1 MTDDPLPTSSPS
13 TNNFFR
19 FLTYVKPYKWYVALG
34 AIGGIVKFGVP
45 LLVPEL
51 MRFLID
57 EVYLNDAMLAE
68 EKIQTLLTYVIG
80 MAAVF
85 IFIWAPLTFMR
96 HYFAGKA
103 GHRSVFDLRYH
114 LYQRILRMSPSFFDR
129 NQSGSIVSRL
139 ITDIEL
145 TQNLV
150 GTALTNVWMDLI
162 SLMLILF
169 FLVRIDLEITLVA
182 LVTFPI
188 YLYLFRTLR
197 TKIRNAT
204 HIVQEEMA
212 VMSGNAQEKISGSRV
227 VHAFTQEDNEYKHFH
242 NDLENVFGNNMFRIR
257 LQSINVMLTG
267 MIVHNAPLIVLLY
280 GGYRVITGALTVG
293 ELIAVTLYL
302 TPLYTPLQRFS
313 ELNVVFANSLAAL
326 DRVFEIMD
334 EKPDVDEKPNAMDL
348 PRIDGRVTFDN
359 VSFSYRSII
368 GEAPEKVLHSIS
380 FDFEPGKKIA
390 LVGPSGSGKS
400 TIVSLIPRFYDTD
413 AGSVRV
419 DGINVRD
426 IKVKELRKHVG
437 MVLQTPILFSG
448 SVKDN
453 IRYGKPTA
461 TEEEI
466 IAATK
471 AANAYDF
478 IMNLPRGFDSE
489 VGEGGSFLSGGQRQR
504 ITIARAFLK
513 DPKILILDEATS
525 SLDSESEKLI
535 QSALERLMEG
545 RTTFIIAHRPSTIE
559 TADHILVLEDGK
571 LKETGTRD
579 ELMEHDGLY
588 QKLFH

>member
-1 MTDDPLPTSSPS
+1 MTDDPLPTSTSS
-13 TNNFFR
+13 NNFFR
-19 FLTYVKPYKWYVALG
+19 FLNYVKPYKWYVALG
-34 AIGGIVKFGVP
+34 AIGGIVKFSVP
-45 LLVPEL
+45 LLIPEL

-57 EVYLNDAMLAE
+57 EVYLNESLPNE
-68 EKIQTLLTYVIG
+68 FKIQQLLTYVLG
-80 MAAVF
+80 MGAVF
-85 IFIWAPLTFMR
+85 ICFWAPLTFMR

-139 ITDIEL
+139 ISDIQL

-150 GTALTNVWMDLI
+150 GTALTNVWMDLA
-162 SLMLILF
+162 SLLFILF
-169 FLVRIDLEITLVA
+169 FLIRIEFEITIVA
-182 LVTFPI
+182 LLTFPL

-197 TKIRNAT
+197 TKIRQAT
-204 HIVQEEMA
+204 HTVQEDMA
-212 VMSGNAQEKISGSRV
+212 VMSGNAQEKIAGSRV
-227 VHAFTQEDNEYKHFH
+227 VHAFTQENNEYKHFH
-242 NDLENVFGNNMFRIR
+242 HDLENVFDNNMYRIR
-257 LQSINVMLTG
+257 LQSTNVTLTG
-267 MIVHNAPLIVLLY
+267 IIIHIAPLIVMLY
-280 GGYRVITGALTVG
+280 GGYRVITGSLTVG

-302 TPLYTPLQRFS
+302 QPLYTPLQRFS

-326 DRVFEIMD
+326 DRVFEMMD
-334 EKPDVDEKPNAMDL
+334 VQPDVHENPDATDIEEVEGYVSFEN
-348 PRIDGRVTFDN
+348 IDFAYRSILGAAPEPVLHN
-359 VSFSYRSII
+359 VSFDI
-368 GEAPEKVLHSIS
+368 
-380 FDFEPGKKIA
+380 EPGKKVA

-400 TIVSLIPRFYDTD
+400 TIVSLIPRFYDVD
-413 AGSVRV
+413 AGYVRI
-419 DGINVRD
+419 DGIDVRD
-426 IKVKELRKHVG
+426 LKVKSLRKHVG

-448 SVKDN
+448 SVIDN
-453 IRYGKPTA
+453 IRYGKPDA
-461 TEEEI
+461 SMDEI

-478 IMNLPRGFDSE
+478 IDNLPRGFDSE
-489 VGEGGSFLSGGQRQR
+489 VGEGGAFLSGGQRQR

-525 SLDSESEKLI
+525 SLDAESEKLI

-559 TADHILVLEDGK
+559 TADHILVIENGSII
-571 LKETGTRD
+571 EAGTRA
-579 ELMEHDGLY
+579 ELIQHDGLY